1 LQYSF
6 NDMLLTSESFQGGVD
21 SNAQVNFN
29 LRSFIL
35 R

>member
-1 LQYSF
+1 
-6 NDMLLTSESFQGGVD
+6 MLLTSESFNGGVD
-21 SNAQVNFN
+21 SNAAVNFN